1 MASSSSPGR
10 HGVGTNQYQKK
21 GVSKRRERHAQLAA
35 ATASSTGPSVPASEV
50 AQCGYEFV
58 TAGGSGAGYRQCKNA
73 VRVRGGTGSGD
84 GAMCHQHGGSPSDSF
99 GGKTVAKARAEAE
112 RGELR
117 MPPPEF
123 WEGAEARYEVL
134 QGQVA
139 EMHRRDPER
148 LAALVNGAARMQAAQ
163 SKESGVGRFS
173 VSNQLLVACAHYEA
187 ARKQGMSPDDALEA
201 AVARMGQPHMTA
213 KRWAEHGRHPDGEPV
228 AVVHFQPAS
237 YLKRVAGET
246 EEEFA
251 ERARRARGHTT
262 VLLQY
267 PLDATHGAP
276 YEAAPDPMAAL
287 NASIR
292 PRANDEE
299 IEESITRLG
308 VWCEE
313 RGYRVDWVDARPRSG
328 GREVDGYWDPGA
340 SRIVLWKGVGGG
352 SPAARL
358 HLAGHEAGHAMM
370 SHGLCASSEHSRPD
384 AEQAAETFAYLVSD
398 RCGVEAGDA
407 SRVYIGTWQQQAGA
421 REGAASLASV
431 RSAVVAADQL
441 FATFEPAVPRSAA
454 IDV

>member
-1 MASSSSPGR
+1 MTSSSSPRR

-35 ATASSTGPSVPASEV
+35 ATASSKTPPVPASEV

-58 TAGGSGAGYRQCKNA
+58 AAGASGAGYRQCKNA
-73 VRVRGGTGSGD
+73 VRVRAGTGS
-84 GAMCHQHGGSPSDSF
+84 AASTMCHQHGGSPGDSF

-112 RGELR
+112 RGELH

-139 EMHRRDPER
+139 EMYRRDPER

-163 SKESGVGRFS
+163 SRESGVGRFS

-187 ARKQGMSPDDALEA
+187 ARREGMSPDDALEA

-228 AVVHFQPAS
+228 AVIHFQPAS
-237 YLKRVAGET
+237 YLKREPDET

-251 ERARRARGHTT
+251 QRARRARGHST

-276 YEAAPDPMAAL
+276 YGAAPDPMAQL

-292 PRANDEE
+292 PRATDEE
-299 IEESITRLG
+299 IEESINRLG
-308 VWCEE
+308 TWCEE
-313 RGYRVDWVDARPRSG
+313 RGYRVEWVGERPRPG
-328 GREVDGYWDPGA
+328 GREVDGYWDPAA
-340 SRIVLWKGVGGG
+340 SRIVLWKGAGGG

-370 SHGLCASSEHSRPD
+370 SHGLCASAQHTRPD

-398 RCGVEAGDA
+398 RCGVESGDA
-407 SRVYIGTWQQQAGA
+407 SRVYIGTWQERAGV
-421 REGAASLASV
+421 RGEAASLASV

-441 FATFEPAVPRSAA
+441 FATFEPAVSRAA
-454 IDV
+454 PVDA